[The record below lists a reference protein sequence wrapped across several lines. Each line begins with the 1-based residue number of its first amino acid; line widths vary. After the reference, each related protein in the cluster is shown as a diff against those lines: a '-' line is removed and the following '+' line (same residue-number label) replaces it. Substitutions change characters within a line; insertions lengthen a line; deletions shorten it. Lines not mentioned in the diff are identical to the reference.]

1 MSGCPVVI
9 AQSTGSL
16 SQVSVLGSIPDGYQ
30 PFHFPLF
37 SPQNLLI
44 RIQTYPPPN
53 LQIIHRTTLDH
64 PYHCLYV
71 ILALS
76 NASKDDKYPTSG
88 HVTGT
93 KLPREGGGGGGG
105 RNRLARKNSTGTNH
119 TVDEVSA
126 CSCIF
131 RHTVSN
137 LLHNSVFSSS
147 CIVQLLHLVI
157 SCVLSNLLDK
167 LVVSSVL

>member
-1 MSGCPVVI
+1 MSGCLVVI
-9 AQSTGSL
+9 AQSTGSS
-16 SQVSVLGSIPDGYQ
+16 SQLSVLGSIPDGYQ

-53 LQIIHRTTLDH
+53 LQIIHQTTLDH

-93 KLPREGGGGGGG
+93 KLPGEGGGGGQS
-105 RNRLARKNSTGTNH
+105 RLARKNSTGTNY

-126 CSCIF
+126 YSCIF

-137 LLHNSVFSSS
+137 LLSNFLHNFTSK
-147 CIVQLLHLVI
+147 LLH
-157 SCVLSNLLDK
+157 D
-167 LVVSSVL
+167 SVTLTQWHQ